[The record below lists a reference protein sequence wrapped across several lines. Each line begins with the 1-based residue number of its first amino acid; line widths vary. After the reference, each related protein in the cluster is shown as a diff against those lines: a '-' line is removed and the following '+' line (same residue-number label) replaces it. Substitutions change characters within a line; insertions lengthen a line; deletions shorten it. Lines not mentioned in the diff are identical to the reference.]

1 MSAVSVRTFEIE
13 GLRLVGD
20 EILASPSHGR
30 VVLLHGGG
38 QTRHSWGSTARSLAA
53 AGWSSLTVDAR
64 GHGDSDRAPDGDYSI
79 DALVCDLAGIVAGYE
94 PPVLVG
100 ASMGGL
106 SSLVATGEG
115 RIQPR
120 ALVLVDIAPRTEPA
134 GAKRIREFMGA
145 HADGFASLEHVA
157 DAVAAYNPRRAR
169 PASVDGL
176 RKNVRR
182 GADGRWYWHWDPAF
196 LRSAERHPKRMVD
209 RTRLLAA
216 AAAVSVPTLI
226 VRGRESDVLTRE
238 GADELLSLIRG
249 SRLVDV
255 AGAGHMVAGH
265 DNDVFARSVTDFLA
279 ELR

>member
-20 EILASPSHGR
+20 ELVASPSRGT
-30 VVLLHGGG
+30 VILLHGGG
-38 QTRHSWGSTARSLAA
+38 QTRHSWRTTARSLAV

-79 DALVCDLAGIVAGYE
+79 DALVCDLAGIVAAYE
-94 PPVLVG
+94 SPVLVG

-115 RIQPR
+115 RIRPR
-120 ALVLVDIAPRTEPA
+120 ALVLVDIAPRTESA
-134 GAKRIREFMGA
+134 GAKRIREFMRA
-145 HADGFASLEHVA
+145 HADGFASLENVA

-196 LRSAERHPKRMVD
+196 LRSSESHPKRMVD

-216 AAAVSVPTLI
+216 AAGLTVPTLL
-226 VRGRESDVLTRE
+226 VRGMESDVVSPE
-238 GADELLSLIRG
+238 GAGELLSLVPG
-249 SRLVDV
+249 ARLVDV

-265 DNDVFARSVTDFLA
+265 DNDVFARSVIDFLA
-279 ELR
+279 ELG

>member
-20 EILASPSHGR
+20 ELVASPSRGT
-30 VVLLHGGG
+30 VILLHGGG
-38 QTRHSWGSTARSLAA
+38 QTRHSWRTTARSLAA

-64 GHGDSDRAPDGDYSI
+64 GHGDSDRAPDGDYSM
-79 DALVCDLAGIVAGYE
+79 DALVCDLAGIVAAYE
-94 PPVLVG
+94 SPVLVG

-120 ALVLVDIAPRTEPA
+120 ALVLVDIAPRTESA
-134 GAKRIREFMGA
+134 GAKRIREFMRA
-145 HADGFASLEHVA
+145 HADGFASLENVA

-196 LRSAERHPKRMVD
+196 LRSSESHPKRMVD

-216 AAAVSVPTLI
+216 AAGLTVPTLL
-226 VRGRESDVLTRE
+226 VRGMESDVVSPE
-238 GADELLSLIRG
+238 GAGELLSLVP
-249 SRLVDV
+249 SARLVDV

-265 DNDVFARSVTDFLA
+265 DNDVFARSVIDFLA
-279 ELR
+279 ELG